1 MDIRSLAA
9 EDGSH
14 IRTFPFAPGDIKRH
28 LRGFTG
34 AVDGLDQDITVPG
47 KDGVGDYRLAVKVAE
62 FGVKSVHS
70 AREERFAHVFRKELL
85 NRPAGATKNGV
96 S

>member
-34 AVDGLDQDITVPG
+34 AVDGLDHDITGPS
-47 KDGVGDYRLAVKVAE
+47 KDGIGDYRLAVKIAE
-62 FGVKSVHS
+62 LGVLSVYG
-70 AREERFAHVFRKELL
+70 AREERFTHVLRKELL
-85 NRPAGATKNGV
+85 NRPAGASKNGV